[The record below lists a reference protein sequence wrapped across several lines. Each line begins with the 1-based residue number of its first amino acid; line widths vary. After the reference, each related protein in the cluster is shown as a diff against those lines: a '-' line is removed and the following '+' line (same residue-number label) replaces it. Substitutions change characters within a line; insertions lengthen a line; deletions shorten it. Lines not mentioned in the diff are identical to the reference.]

1 MLKQNQIHKAMKKSI
16 ILVLIF
22 LSAGNRAFA
31 QLFCERVPAVQGD
44 DPGNPLLDS
53 IIIGVSIV
61 IVLLTL
67 FFSVKY
73 LVKPNENN
81 PNHIKNITRDEGF

>member
-1 MLKQNQIHKAMKKSI
+1 MKQNQTHKAMKKNVF
-16 ILVLIF
+16 LVLMF
-22 LSAGNRAFA
+22 LGASNRAFA
-31 QLFCERVPAVQGD
+31 QLFCERVPAIQGN

-67 FFSVKY
+67 FFSIKY

>member
-1 MLKQNQIHKAMKKSI
+1 MKKSI
-16 ILVLIF
+16 ILGLIF
-22 LSAGNRAFA
+22 LGAGNQAFA
-31 QLFCERVPAVQGD
+31 QLFCERVPAA
-44 DPGNPLLDS
+44 PGSAPSNPLVDS
-53 IIIGVSIV
+53 TIIGVSIV

-81 PNHIKNITRDEGF
+81 PNHIKNITKDEGF